1 MSCILSFNKRA
12 MSLNSTEDYFHI
24 YNQQEFYLIETTWN
38 LITIDHPY
46 LNSSNLNA
54 IKNSTGND
62 INFHYIVFNNEK
74 GENTGVAYFQLL
86 SFDHQH
92 YKSFFRV
99 NSLINWFEKKL
110 INNRFNILVCGSLF
124 SIESSGYYF
133 KSGLTLKTAHQFYSA
148 TRALAKRI
156 RASSLLIKD
165 VPDSD
170 VEFLNS
176 LGLNAYE
183 GDKTMQLAIQN
194 SWNNIS
200 DYENTLK
207 HKYAQRFRSIKRKL
221 QGVLIKELNETD
233 IILNEAKLFSLF
245 ESLVEKQTIR
255 LGRVNSNYFSELKKA
270 YGANLKIFGFFKN
283 NILIA
288 FVIHRIHIE
297 TKEYEIHFVGFD
309 EIENKNH
316 SIYFNILFHSIEQA
330 ILNKCNCLEMG
341 RTAIEAKY
349 IIGAQ
354 PRKINGFFYFYN
366 PLARWLFNILKN
378 IFLKNTESKV
388 IERHPFKTDF

>member
-1 MSCILSFNKRA
+1 M
-12 MSLNSTEDYFHI
+12 
-24 YNQQEFYLIETTWN
+24 
-38 LITIDHPY
+38 
-46 LNSSNLNA
+46 
-54 IKNSTGND
+54 
-62 INFHYIVFNNEK
+62 
-74 GENTGVAYFQLL
+74 
-86 SFDHQH
+86 
-92 YKSFFRV
+92 
-99 NSLINWFEKKL
+99 
-110 INNRFNILVCGSLF
+110 
-124 SIESSGYYF
+124 
-133 KSGLTLKTAHQFYSA
+133 
-148 TRALAKRI
+148 
-156 RASSLLIKD
+156 LIKD

-270 YGANLKIFGFFKN
+270 YGDNLKIFGFFKN

-316 SIYFNILFHSIEQA
+316 SLYFNILFHSIEQA
-330 ILNKCNCLEMG
+330 ILNKCNSLEMG

-366 PLARWLFNILKN
+366 PL
-378 IFLKNTESKV
+378 TSE
-388 IERHPFKTDF
+388 